1 MSKLVTYAELKEH
14 SNKNSLYILLHEKG
28 ASRLLVTVLLT
39 AHCDIQYTMSQNSLT
54 RYAFKCYSS
63 RLTAQ
68 N

>member
-39 AHCDIQYTMSQNSLT
+39 AHCDIQCTMSQNSWM
-54 RYAFKCYSS
+54 R
-63 RLTAQ
+63 
-68 N
+68 